1 MYTIT
6 SFLWV
11 WLEKLHVVDLAK
23 LPFGVDSYVFTT
35 SYQPFCTIVQLVV
48 FKFVRLLVQ
57 WT

>member
-11 WLEKLHVVDLAK
+11 WLEKLRVVDLAK
-23 LPFGVDSYVFTT
+23 LLFDVDSYVFTT
-35 SYQPFCTIVQLVV
+35 SYQPFCTIVQPVV

-57 WT
+57 